1 MSAAADGRD
10 LEKAALRGEPSY
22 VWRAGQARRLEMILA
37 SAGELMR
44 GRVLENGCGVGMYA
58 ERLGQYSGEVIG
70 LEYDFARAVEAQG
83 RAPRI
88 VNAAGENLPFPR
100 ESFDLIL
107 SHEVLEHVADDR
119 RAVREMVRVLQ
130 TGGMLVVFVPNRGY
144 PFETHGIYWRGRYHF
159 GNIPLVNYLPP
170 RWRDRLAP
178 HVRVYSRN
186 DLEYLF
192 AGLPLRILEKRVI
205 FGAYDNIIARYPR
218 LGRLLRRLLQALEN
232 TPLRVLGLSH
242 YWVMEKELARK
253 PQAPGVKPGRRFRW
267 RGLLSLRWPR
277 KNN

>member
-37 SAGELMR
+37 SAGDLVR

-58 ERLGQYSGEVIG
+58 ERLRRCGGQVIG
-70 LEYDFARAVEAQG
+70 LEYDFARAVEAQE
-83 RAPRI
+83 RSPLI
-88 VNAAGENLPFPR
+88 VNAAGEYLPFPE

-107 SHEVLEHVADDR
+107 SHEVLEHVANDR

-178 HVRVYSRN
+178 HVRVYSRS

-192 AGLPLRILEKRVI
+192 AGLPLRILEKKVV
-205 FGAYDNIIARYPR
+205 FGAYDNIIARYPP
-218 LGRLLRRLLQALEN
+218 LGHALRRLLQALEN
-232 TPLRVLGLSH
+232 TPLKVLGLSH
-242 YWVMEKELARK
+242 YWVIEKEPARK
-253 PQAPGVKPGRRFRW
+253 PLAPGAKPGRRFRW
-267 RGLLSLRWPR
+267 RGLLSLRKPR
-277 KNN
+277 KNS